1 MLRVFV
7 GLFAFVLSGPAF
19 AGFAQ
24 TSAPAGWGGSPSQWT
39 FNPPANS
46 PWANG
51 SAAGGVTQNV
61 GGRAI
66 NMPAA
71 MRMAANAGSYAAK
84 AARIT
89 PGGIITAAVAA
100 WLLEEGIS
108 WVADHWQSANG
119 PVSNGTYY
127 CVPNSNCAAGTTNR
141 WASMEEAIQAF
152 KTALCAGKTG
162 CVVTETW
169 KGYAPVSGNTGSI
182 TEGAGFNWT
191 RTANG
196 YSPLTGQNRWTAV
209 CPGGG
214 NYLRWTSWSTPY
226 TCSGQTQESAPA
238 TDTDWSRF
246 NNKPVPDQV
255 ANDLDAPMP
264 VGLPAL
270 NPDPAGNPQPYR
282 VPVGDPQAMPG
293 TDPATV
299 KQPVVDI
306 VPKPT
311 LDEPWRVD
319 VQPKEII
326 GTDPNGQQQPGTV
339 PSGEP
344 APTPLTP
351 EQVQLCEAYP
361 DIAACQPL
369 GKVDDVPV
377 IPTETKQL
385 EIEPYGGFGPSTAA
399 CPAPRTVSLRGG
411 TFSVSMPF
419 DLLCDFADGI
429 RPIVVGLAWLAS
441 VLAWLGLSRK
451 D

>member
-1 MLRVFV
+1 MRPIRSVLVLALLAIS
-7 GLFAFVLSGPAF
+7 GSASAFYASPTF
-19 AGFAQ
+19 
-24 TSAPAGWGGSPSQWT
+24 PERWGGSPGSWT
-39 FNPPANS
+39 FNPPGGWS
-46 PWANG
+46 G
-51 SAAGGVTQNV
+51 GAAGGSVSQNI

-66 NMPAA
+66 NIPFSA
-71 MRMAANAGSYAAK
+71 RMAGNAGAAV
-84 AARIT
+84 ASAIRIT

-119 PVSNGTYY
+119 PVLNGTYY

-141 WASMEEAIQAF
+141 WASMEEAIQAY
-152 KTALCAGKTG
+152 KTSLCAGKTG

-182 TEGAGFNWT
+182 TEGGGFNWT

-196 YSPLTGQNRWTAV
+196 YSPLTGQTRWTAV

-214 NYLRWTSWSTPY
+214 NYLRWISWSTPY

-238 TDTDWSRF
+238 TDTDWSRL
-246 NNKPVPDQV
+246 NTKPVPDQV
-255 ANDLDAPMP
+255 ANDVGKAIP
-264 VGLPAL
+264 VALPTL
-270 NPDPAGNPQPYR
+270 NPDAQGQPQPQRVPVGNPQPVTGTSPQEYR
-282 VPVGDPQAMPG
+282 
-293 TDPATV
+293 
-299 KQPVVDI
+299 QPVVDV
-306 VPKPT
+306 VPSPVP
-311 LDEPWRVD
+311 DDPFRVD

-326 GTDPNGQQQPGTV
+326 GTDPVGQT
-339 PSGEP
+339 EP
-344 APTPLTP
+344 APVPSENPPPAVTP